1 MKKTGAW
8 LARHALEQI
17 GVQYTFGI
25 PGVHN
30 TELYDELNK
39 SEQITPV
46 LVTHEGHGGFM
57 ADAISRTTNS
67 IGTMVIVPAAGVT
80 HAASGIG
87 EAFLDGIA
95 MLVIS
100 GGIRSDSDFGY
111 QLHEMDQ
118 HKLLE
123 PITKAQFKIEK
134 HEDVIPTLYQAYR
147 IATSGE
153 PGPVFV
159 EIPVNIQL
167 DRGDVPELI
176 SFNQKPVQHAV
187 NDNQWQ
193 RAVALLKQAKNP
205 GIFAGWGAVGATEEL
220 KQLAEIL
227 QAPVSTTLQGLSCFP
242 ADHPLHTGMS
252 FGPAAVPAAQNAFKE
267 CDCLIAIGTRFG
279 EIATGSFGVSVPE
292 NLIHIDINPQVFN
305 RNYKAKVAMEGDA
318 QQILS
323 ELIAQIKDQPKALND
338 IANSELAKKIVS
350 DKKALREEWQQHKSE
365 TRVNPE
371 AFFTALREQLPADG
385 FLVVDDG
392 NHTFLTAELMPI
404 LKPRGFI
411 SPTDFNCMGYAVP
424 AAIATKLAHKDKP
437 VYAVVGDGAFFMT
450 CMELATAASK
460 GVGVVICVF
469 NDGELSQIAQAQQI
483 PYNRKV
489 CTVLAETRLQ
499 GIATATGAEYLPMTH
514 SCDPTTVLARAEEF
528 AQAGK
533 PVIVDVH
540 IDYSKQTYF
549 TSGAVKTNVKRLPF
563 DTKVR
568 MIGRAFYRKVTG

>member
-8 LARHALEQI
+8 LARHALEQL
-17 GVQYTFGI
+17 GVKYTFGI

-46 LVTHEGHGGFM
+46 LVTHEGHGAFM
-57 ADAISRTTNS
+57 ADAISRTSDS

-100 GGIRSDSDFGY
+100 GGIRSDSEFGY

-123 PITKAQFKIEK
+123 PITKAQLKIEK

-167 DRGDVPELI
+167 DRGEVPEVLDFTSKPI
-176 SFNQKPVQHAV
+176 SHSVTNE
-187 NDNQWQ
+187 QWQ
-193 RAVALLKQAKNP
+193 QTIAALKQAKHP
-205 GIFAGWGAVGATEEL
+205 GIFAGWGAMGATEEL
-220 KQLAEIL
+220 QKLAEIL
-227 QAPVSTTLQGLSCFP
+227 NAPVSTTLQGLSCFP

-252 FGPAAVPAAQNAFKE
+252 FGPAAVPAAQNAFKH

-305 RNYKAKVAMEGDA
+305 RNYPAKVALEGDA
-318 QQILS
+318 KQILS
-323 ELIAQIKDQPKALND
+323 ELLEQMEDQPKALPE
-338 IANSELAKKIVS
+338 ILSSELGQKIAK
-350 DKKALREEWQQHKSE
+350 DKQALREEWKAHDSGS
-365 TRVNPE
+365 RVNPE
-371 AFFTALREQLPADG
+371 AFFTALRQQLPADG

-404 LKPRGFI
+404 LRPRGFI

-424 AAIATKLAHKDKP
+424 AAIATKLAHPDKP
-437 VYAVVGDGAFFMT
+437 VFAVVGDGAFFMT
-450 CMELATAASK
+450 CMELATAAAK
-460 GVGVVICVF
+460 GLGVVICVF

-499 GIATATGAEYLPMTH
+499 GIATATGAKYLPMMQ
-514 SCDPTTVLARAEEF
+514 SSDPSQVLAEAEKIS
-528 AQAGK
+528 QSGK

-568 MIGRAFYRKVTG
+568 MIGRAFYRKLTG

>member
-8 LARHALEQI
+8 LARYALEQI
-17 GVQYTFGI
+17 GVKYTFGI

-39 SEQITPV
+39 SEQIMPL

-57 ADAISRTTNS
+57 ADAISRTSDS

-100 GGIRSDSDFGY
+100 GGIRSDSDYGY

-134 HEDVIPTLYQAYR
+134 HEDIIPTLYQAYR
-147 IATSGE
+147 IATTGE

-167 DRGDVPELI
+167 DRGDVPELLA
-176 SFNQKPVQHAV
+176 FVAKPSKHAV
-187 NDNQWQ
+187 KDGQWEE
-193 RAVALLKQAKNP
+193 AISLLKQAKKP
-205 GIFAGWGAVGATEEL
+205 GIFAGWGAVGATEQL
-220 KQLAEIL
+220 MQLAEML

-252 FGPAAVPAAQNAFKE
+252 FGPAAVPAAQNAFKD
-267 CDCLIAIGTRFG
+267 CDCLMAIGTRFG
-279 EIATGSFGVSVPE
+279 EIATGSFGVTVPE
-292 NLIHIDINPQVFN
+292 NLIHIDINPQVFS
-305 RNYKAKVAMEGDA
+305 RNFPAKVAMEGDA
-318 QQILS
+318 TLILS
-323 ELIAQIKDQPKALND
+323 ELISKMGDKPSTLSNVRS
-338 IANSELAKKIVS
+338 SELEKQIAA
-350 DKKALREEWQQHKSE
+350 DKQGLRDEWNAHDSGN
-365 TRVNPE
+365 RVNPE
-371 AFFTALREQLPADG
+371 HFFTALRKQLPADG

-424 AAIATKLAHKDKP
+424 AAIATKLAHNDKP

-450 CMELATAASK
+450 CMELATASAQ
-460 GVGVVICVF
+460 GLGVVICVF

-499 GIATATGAEYLPMTH
+499 GIATATGAKYLPMTQ
-514 SCDPTTVLARAEEF
+514 SCDPAKVLAEAEEI
-528 AQAGK
+528 AQSGK